1 MAYMKRNVKV
11 KAGMAAM
18 ALVLCGSN
26 VIGSV
31 CNVPA
36 PATVRAAEEGT
47 EGQAEKKEVLQT
59 AHTISVLILE

>member
-47 EGQAEKKEVLQT
+47 EGQAEAT
-59 AHTISVLILE
+59 S